1 MKSRE
6 NNDYYMNEDFIN
18 EQMNAII
25 HFANRFNR
33 CKYVVVSDELN
44 DYWKRYWGQYVGF
57 MTNCE
62 YNIKNNKSI
71 EEMGGGAYYH
81 VDNTIY
87 IAVPHNSKEFTLL
100 RTLTHE
106 YGHCIQNTK
115 LYNNSNCDYALL
127 EYHNIWFN
135 ENPYNND
142 ILQVFDRIDK
152 ATGFRLSSNSPFPL
166 SDVAIKGIKDTFDWG
181 FYSFYDNYKGIIK
194 KGEEYKNKQLLRDIY
209 DSGQVMKQ
217 ENSLWLPLY
226 YKLFYCFTKGL

>member
-1 MKSRE
+1 
-6 NNDYYMNEDFIN
+6 MNEELLL
-18 EQMNAII
+18 EQVKII
-25 HFANRFNR
+25 VHFSQKFKR
-33 CKYVVVSDELN
+33 CNYVIVTDEVKG
-44 DYWKRYWGQYVGF
+44 YWQSNYGQYVGF
-57 MTNCE
+57 MTNDE
-62 YNIKNNKSI
+62 YKRKNRSSI
-71 EEMGGGAYYH
+71 EDMGKGAYYH

-87 IAVPHNSKEFTLL
+87 IAVPYISDEFTLL

-135 ENPYNND
+135 ENPYNNE

-152 ATGFRLSSNSPFPL
+152 ATGFRLSSNYPFPL
-166 SDVAIKGIKDTFDWG
+166 SDVAINGIKDTFDWG

-209 DSGQVMKQ
+209 DSVQVMKQ